1 MENLDDIIKSIENS
15 DSALF
20 KILTEHEVCNN
31 DCYYRGI
38 VLDGKN
44 ADMFLPND
52 KLNDLLLKK
61 IIEVSFDETKLNL
74 TVTFNKNSDTIT
86 LYPATNTKS
95 YTLSSDNEGNALLI
109 LKKKNCLTFH
119 LIRQFKL
126 IKSILEKYSLST
138 LTFEKR
144 LH

>member
-1 MENLDDIIKSIENS
+1 MENIQSIIKSIDGS
-15 DSALF
+15 DSAVF

-44 ADMFLPND
+44 ADMFFSTD
-52 KLNDLLLKK
+52 KIDDLLIKK
-61 IIEVSFDETKLNL
+61 IIEVTFDEKVLNL
-74 TVTFNKNSDTIT
+74 NVSFSKQSDSIT
-86 LYPATNTKS
+86 LYLATNSKS
-95 YTLSSDNEGNALLI
+95 FTLSSENEGNALLI
-109 LKKKNCLTFH
+109 LKKKNRLTFH
-119 LIRQFKL
+119 LIRQFSL
-126 IKSILEKYSLST
+126 IKSILENYSLST

>member
-1 MENLDDIIKSIENS
+1 MENIQSIIKSIDGS
-15 DSALF
+15 DSAVF

-52 KLNDLLLKK
+52 KLNDLLVKK

-74 TVTFNKNSDTIT
+74 NVTFNKNSDTIT

-95 YTLSSDNEGNALLI
+95 FTLSSENEGNALLI
-109 LKKKNCLTFH
+109 LKKKNRLTFH
-119 LIRQFKL
+119 LIRQFSL

>member
-1 MENLDDIIKSIENS
+1 MENIQSIIKSIDGS
-15 DSALF
+15 DSAVF

-44 ADMFLPND
+44 ADMFFSTD
-52 KLNDLLLKK
+52 KIDDLLIKK
-61 IIEVSFDETKLNL
+61 IIEVTFDEKVLNL
-74 TVTFNKNSDTIT
+74 NVTFSKQSDSIT
-86 LYPATNTKS
+86 LYPATNSKS
-95 YTLSSDNEGNALLI
+95 FTLSSENEGNALLI
-109 LKKKNCLTFH
+109 LKKKNRMTFH
-119 LIRQFKL
+119 LIRQFSL
-126 IKSILEKYSLST
+126 IKSILENYSLST

>member
-1 MENLDDIIKSIENS
+1 MENINSIIKSIEES

-38 VLDGKN
+38 VIDGKN

-52 KLNDLLLKK
+52 KLNDLLVKK

>member
-1 MENLDDIIKSIENS
+1 MENIQSIIKSIDGS
-15 DSALF
+15 DSAVF

-44 ADMFLPND
+44 ADMFFSTD
-52 KLNDLLLKK
+52 KIDDLLIKK
-61 IIEVSFDETKLNL
+61 IIEVTFDEKVLNL
-74 TVTFNKNSDTIT
+74 NVTFSKQSYNIT
-86 LYPATNTKS
+86 LYPATNSKS
-95 YTLSSDNEGNALLI
+95 FTLSSENEGNALLI
-109 LKKKNCLTFH
+109 LKKKNRLTFH
-119 LIRQFKL
+119 LIRQFSL
-126 IKSILEKYSLST
+126 IKSILENYSLST

>member
-1 MENLDDIIKSIENS
+1 MENIHSIIKSIDGS
-15 DSALF
+15 DSAVF

-44 ADMFLPND
+44 ADMFFSTD
-52 KLNDLLLKK
+52 KIDDLLIKK
-61 IIEVSFDETKLNL
+61 IIEVTFDEKVLNL
-74 TVTFNKNSDTIT
+74 NVTFCKQSDSIT
-86 LYPATNTKS
+86 LYPATNSKS
-95 YTLSSDNEGNALLI
+95 FTLSSENEGNALLI
-109 LKKKNCLTFH
+109 LKKKNRLTFH
-119 LIRQFKL
+119 LIRQFSL
-126 IKSILEKYSLST
+126 IKSILENYSLST

>member
-1 MENLDDIIKSIENS
+1 MENIHSIIKSIDGS
-15 DSALF
+15 DSAVF

-44 ADMFLPND
+44 ADMFFSTD
-52 KLNDLLLKK
+52 KIDDLLIKK
-61 IIEVSFDETKLNL
+61 IIEVTFDEKVLNL
-74 TVTFNKNSDTIT
+74 NVTFS
-86 LYPATNTKS
+86 
-95 YTLSSDNEGNALLI
+95 TLSSENEGNALLI
-109 LKKKNCLTFH
+109 LKKKNRLTFH
-119 LIRQFKL
+119 LIRQFSL
-126 IKSILEKYSLST
+126 IKSILENYSLST